1 MVYVCL
7 REEIRILMPIYTD
20 KKSDTLFVKF
30 DYKGVTYKK
39 RMSPE
44 TGIRDA
50 EKYEVTWKARLY
62 EERSGSKEIQQ
73 IKFEDFLVKYF
84 LPYSEENKKSFERDV
99 IVCKFALEFF
109 KGKNLRDIKPFD
121 IEDFKIKRMKTPT
134 PHDTER
140 KPATVARE
148 MAVISKIFSL
158 ALNNDYVDYNPCQRV
173 EKPKFH
179 NVGRRKLKNGD
190 DEKFFAAFE
199 SKWAFDICQVIINT
213 GLRQCDATGLLW
225 SQIDLEEEEIRLI
238 QGKTGREVD
247 IPMNETV
254 KKVLQRRLAK
264 RTCELVF
271 PSPKSGG
278 RGFSVKTAIKGAVK
292 RSKVSRITV
301 HDLRRTAAS
310 RLLDAGVDHI
320 TIAAILGHTDLR
332 MILRYAQSSKA
343 KRKAVKSLEKQNR
356 AKIVPA
362 EPNKKAPT
370 RVSA

>member
-1 MVYVCL
+1 
-7 REEIRILMPIYTD
+7 MPIYKD
-20 KKSDTLFVKF
+20 SKSGTLFVKF
-30 DYKGVTYKK
+30 DYNGASYKK
-39 RMSPE
+39 RLPRGTTKRE
-44 TGIRDA
+44 A
-50 EKYEVTWKARLY
+50 LKYEATWKTSLY
-62 EERSGSKEIQQ
+62 NERSGGLREIQQ

-84 LPYSEENKKSFERDV
+84 LPYSEDNKKSFERDV

-121 IEDFKIKRMKTPT
+121 IEDFKVKRMKTLT
-134 PHDTER
+134 PNDTER
-140 KPATVARE
+140 KPATVVRE

-179 NVGRRKLKNGD
+179 NVGRRKLRDGD
-190 DEKFFAAFE
+190 DEKFFAAFKSE
-199 SKWAFDICQVIINT
+199 WAHDICRTIVNT
-213 GLRQCDATGLLW
+213 GLRQSDATGLLW
-225 SQIDLEEEEIRLI
+225 SGVDWEEEEIRLV
-238 QGKTGREVD
+238 QDKTGREVV
-247 IPMNETV
+247 IPMNGTV
-254 KKVLQRRLAK
+254 REILQRRLAK

-278 RGFSVKTAIKGAVK
+278 RGLSVKTAIKGAVK
-292 RSKVSRITV
+292 RSKVNRITV

-310 RLLDAGVDHI
+310 RLLDAGADHI

-343 KRKAVKSLEKQNR
+343 KRKAVKSLEKRNR
-356 AKIVPA
+356 AKIVPKP
-362 EPNKKAPT
+362 ENKKALT